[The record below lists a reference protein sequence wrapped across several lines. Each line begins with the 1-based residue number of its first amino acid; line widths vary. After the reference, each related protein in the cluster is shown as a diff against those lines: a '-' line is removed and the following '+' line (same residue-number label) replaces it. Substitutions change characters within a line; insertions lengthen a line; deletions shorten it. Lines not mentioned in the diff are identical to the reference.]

1 MKRMHS
7 RTLLCTIALAVA
19 AGTVRSAQ
27 AQTSVA
33 SVAAMVGTVNLQ
45 RGPGGA
51 SQAAALGSS
60 IFAGDVIRTG
70 SDGVAKLSFT
80 DDSVLNIGPSTEL
93 TLERHGKGKAPRVAS
108 LRLAQG
114 TVEALVSARG
124 GEGARYEVDT
134 PTAVARVQGTDFIVR
149 YDAAVQATDVA
160 ALEGSV
166 AVQGT
171 TGIIGPAVVVAP
183 GEQTRIPRDGFP
195 SPAKAM
201 DAADVRG
208 FTQPLQLV
216 GTGAREGLDTDNPTL
231 DGRVV
236 DAADHPVAAA
246 GVSEATVENDEY
258 LRPGVPGQTL
268 IQSLSPDIRANSQP
282 LPEYRAVPP
291 NAVPVPPH

>member
-1 MKRMHS
+1 M
-7 RTLLCTIALAVA
+7 ALIVA
-19 AGTVRSAQ
+19 AGAVRTAQ
-27 AQTSVA
+27 AQPAVA
-33 SVAAMVGTVNLQ
+33 TVAAMVGTMDLQ

-51 SQAAALGSS
+51 SQAAAIGTP

-70 SDGVAKLSFT
+70 PDGVAKLLFT
-80 DDSVLNIGPSTEL
+80 DDSVLNIGPATEL
-93 TLERHGKGKAPRVAS
+93 KLERRGGSKVARVSS

-114 TVEALVSARG
+114 TIEPLVSSRG
-124 GEGARYEVDT
+124 SEGARYEVDT
-134 PTAVARVQGTDFIVR
+134 PTAVARVQGTDFVVR
-149 YDAAVQATDVA
+149 YDGAAQATDVA

-183 GEQTRIPRDGFP
+183 GEQTRVPRDGFP

-201 DAADVRG
+201 EPAEVRG
-208 FTQPLQLV
+208 FTQPLQLI
-216 GTGAREGLDTDNPTL
+216 GTGTREGLDTDNPIL

-236 DAADHPVAAA
+236 DATDRPPAAA
-246 GVSEATVENDEY
+246 AVSEAAVENDAY
-258 LRPGVPGQTL
+258 LHPGVPGQTL